1 MSKRTSDWLL
11 SALLLV
17 TYFSPVLHHTAVLLG
32 LCPRSGISN
41 VLASAR
47 QTKLHCHRFMQC
59 FYRPSCRDS
68 PGIFLTSNFVYL
80 QNEIYNFNS
89 KPSTRRWLKMPRSA
103 DCWDKNLALYL
114 SYIFINF
121 GSWWFPSLC
130 EVFCNC
136 FARVGS
142 KAGWVFP
149 WGHRPHIP
157 FSISLF
163 LKLLVSLITGLNS
176 LQFLAFFF
184 SSNWIWAFPHSF
196 SEELCISVTTTNHV
210 TKSPLPFHSL

>member
-68 PGIFLTSNFVYL
+68 PGIFFTSANLFICKRFITLT
-80 QNEIYNFNS
+80 
-89 KPSTRRWLKMPRSA
+89 LKLEPGDDWSCHVLLIA
-103 DCWDKNLALYL
+103 GQEFGPLFQLGFLK
-114 SYIFINF
+114 F
-121 GSWWFPSLC
+121 GSWCFPSLC
-130 EVFCNC
+130 EFFCTC
-136 FARVGS
+136 FAQVGS
-142 KAGWVFP
+142 KAGWVCS
-149 WGHRPHIP
+149 WGHRPLIP

-184 SSNWIWAFPHSF
+184 SSNWIWAFPRSF
-196 SEELCISVTTTNHV
+196 SEELCVSVTTTNHM